1 MLSGLKWVVAEDMIH
16 LSTSVCP
23 FTNQG
28 KHPLH
33 SHPHLWPDPYYM
45 VRAEGFIC
53 YCALAAVSECRA
65 VCFVLT
71 LCLLQALHVL
81 SSLCWFLAL
90 LLAVLILSFLH
101 ANLLTKKMAPN
112 YFPPVVSSLHAPVTG
127 LTISCAVTWLISAS
141 CVTAHTD
148 PSIPSSHL
156 QSSGVSH

>member
-33 SHPHLWPDPYYM
+33 SHPHPWPDPYYM

-53 YCALAAVSECRA
+53 YCAAVSECRA
-65 VCFVLT
+65 GCFVLT

-112 YFPPVVSSLHAPVTG
+112 YFSPVVSSLHAPLTR
-127 LTISCAVTWLISAS
+127 LTISCAVTWLISAL

-156 QSSGVSH
+156 QSLGASC